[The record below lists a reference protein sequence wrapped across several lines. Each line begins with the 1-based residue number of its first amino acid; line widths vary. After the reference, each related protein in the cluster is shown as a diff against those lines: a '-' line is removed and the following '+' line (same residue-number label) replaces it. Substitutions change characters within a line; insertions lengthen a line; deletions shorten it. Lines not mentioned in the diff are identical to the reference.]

1 MSNSENKSMTL
12 EYMQYHIY
20 SYNRF
25 VRWTQLLP
33 LCYRWVNRSLM
44 RLSKLPK
51 VKGQGQWD
59 QDGGG
64 GGHKANL
71 PSQAHQNDNYV

>member
-33 LCYRWVNRSLM
+33 LCYR
-44 RLSKLPK
+44 
-51 VKGQGQWD
+51 
-59 QDGGG
+59 
-64 GGHKANL
+64 
-71 PSQAHQNDNYV
+71 